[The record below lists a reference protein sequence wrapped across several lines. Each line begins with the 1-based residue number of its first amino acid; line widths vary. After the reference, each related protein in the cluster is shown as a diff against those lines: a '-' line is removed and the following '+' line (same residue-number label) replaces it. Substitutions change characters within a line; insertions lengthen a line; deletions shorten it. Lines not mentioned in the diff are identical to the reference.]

1 MHPEL
6 FTIPFTSLTVKS
18 YGLML
23 VIGFLAAVWVIKRL
37 TRDFT
42 PRSDL
47 VLNAG
52 LYALLAG
59 LVGSRIFYVLHHFSE
74 FRGNWLSV
82 IAVWKGG
89 LELLGG
95 GLPAMLVIL
104 LYLRFY
110 KLPARKYMDAV
121 AIGLLVALSFGRIGC
136 FLNGC
141 CYGKP
146 TDLPW
151 GVRFPYG
158 SPAYYSQIMSDEGR
172 NRTEPYVKLP
182 DEYWYEAGG
191 QKYLKGLAELSPL
204 QRQAATTGPYRCLA
218 VHPTELYESVGAAI
232 LAFLLYLCWR
242 WEELVARSKDRKW
255 YHPKQGYV
263 FAFMFILYGAM
274 RFINEMLRDDNPFEF
289 GGLTISQSLAI
300 FMAIFGAIVLVICWR
315 MKPVG
320 GFIETVKAKGR
331 K

>member
-1 MHPEL
+1 MHPEI

-23 VIGFLAAVWVIKRL
+23 VTGFLAAVWVIKRL
-37 TRDFT
+37 TREFT
-42 PRSDL
+42 PRPDL

-82 IAVWKGG
+82 FALWKGG

-104 LYLRFY
+104 IYLRYY
-110 KLPARKYMDAV
+110 KLPARKFMDAV
-121 AIGLLVALSFGRIGC
+121 AIGLLVALAFGRIGC

-146 TDLPW
+146 TDLSW
-151 GVRFPYG
+151 GVKFPYG
-158 SPAYYSQIMSDEGR
+158 SPAYYSQVMPDEAR
-172 NRTEPYVKLP
+172 NRAEPYLKLP
-182 DEYWYEAGG
+182 DEYWDEVGG
-191 QKYLKGLAELSPL
+191 QKYLKGLSELSPVQL
-204 QRQAATTGPYRCLA
+204 QAVTTGPYRCLA
-218 VHPTELYESVGAAI
+218 VHPTQLYESAGAAM
-232 LAFLLYLCWR
+232 LAGLLYLCWR
-242 WEELVARSKDRKW
+242 WQGLVARSKHRKW
-255 YHPKQGYV
+255 HYPKQGYV
-263 FAFMFILYGAM
+263 VAFMLMLYGAM
-274 RFINEMLRDDNPFEF
+274 RFVNETLRDDNPFEF
-289 GGLTISQSLAI
+289 GGLTISQNIAI
-300 FMAIFGAIVLVICWR
+300 AMAIVGVIVLVVCSR
-315 MKPVG
+315 MKPAD
-320 GFIETVKAKGR
+320 GFIETAKARGR